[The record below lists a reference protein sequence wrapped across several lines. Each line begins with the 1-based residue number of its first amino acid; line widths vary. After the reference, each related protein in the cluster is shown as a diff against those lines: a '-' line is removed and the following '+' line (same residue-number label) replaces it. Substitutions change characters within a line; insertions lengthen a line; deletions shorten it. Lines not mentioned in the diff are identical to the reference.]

1 MSRIMNSSTL
11 PSAMEQKLRQIR
23 WRQSLLASV
32 RAFAIAASVLIVAM
46 VMAMTLDWSF
56 TLFSTGVRTSMTIG
70 AVALAVAV
78 LIVVGVP
85 PLLAALRISHAA
97 SNADDQVPQ
106 LEERWTT
113 VTSFAN
119 SEHQPTSKTGK
130 AMLQQVTSEAV
141 AMGRLVRP
149 TQVARPTAIR
159 PAVVMLGACGL
170 VLAAFLAINWAQ
182 TSVLMQ
188 RFWSPAT
195 SITATQLTS
204 VTGNVEIPR
213 GESIDL
219 VTELS
224 GLPRKTARLELAT
237 GNEFVDSFELTPDE
251 SQANAFIHQLTADES
266 FRYRVVAG
274 DGQTPWHT
282 VGVIDHPAL
291 GEVRLT
297 VTAPKYVDRPTY
309 EKLMI
314 PSRVRVIQGS
324 RLELLMKPVDA
335 LERLELTLTMEGSA
349 PDSDN
354 GPSETGITLNPDANG
369 WYRFETQLIEDM
381 TFQPTLV
388 NSHGLTNEDR
398 HRCRIQVIPDKAP
411 FARVISPTDEMAVAY
426 DDIIPIKFEAH
437 DDHGIATAELVIYDE
452 SATEEGEEPKIL
464 EVIPIPLGDQKF
476 EKHVMA
482 STELDLKKL
491 GVKEGTNISYTIR
504 VTDTRML
511 EIDPDNMRAR
521 MSEAKPGDSKEETQ
535 MADAAGQKA
544 SDKQK
549 GDASEKNMKASDP
562 AAEDMKNMLA
572 SAGELSE
579 KQRAARDAAAAEE
592 GAEPTNK
599 QSGKSSRTDSKTGDE
614 QPKEGS
620 DNAAAKTTSKEGKDP
635 ETGPAADN
643 DDPRANESSESDRQ
657 GVLTIAKN
665 DAVTSGDSENPASDP
680 RDKTENDAGGDSDG
694 SSTEKPEG
702 TPSEP
707 NGEKP
712 DGDKQGTD
720 PVKEGKAET
729 AIARNNADQKD
740 GPLTDPRDNHGA
752 AESKGDVAESSKNQQ
767 PDSRKE
773 SAQRDAENAKEM
785 LAQAVADIRKT
796 NDAGQN
802 AGGGSKDSEANK
814 ERKENDSEPSENDVL
829 RSASAALT
837 PQQSESGQNTETT
850 KRKLKITQKLTAIA
864 AASGRKATAT
874 KIRDRVVRIDEMLAE
889 VETALT
895 AVVERNIPDADRS
908 EQFRIQDKQLGD
920 IETYVAELRN
930 DTKEEQFAFVGLQMV
945 HIARTH
951 VTPARDRTYRAI
963 REPLGTDNPTVA
975 LHHVLRGRE
984 MLDALLKRY
993 DRVALDE
1000 ELAKGL
1006 EDKIEMYEVLVE
1018 RSQQLMREARQNM
1031 NPLKRQMAVI
1041 EVDQD
1046 YLDRYAEVATMR
1058 RELLAELG
1066 RMLGEDP
1073 RLLSRYLDSARR
1085 RRDSLRDQLSEIVIR
1100 QEEITT
1106 ELSSWQLADEVQQ
1119 ADLWAI
1125 IAEIRMHA
1133 ATPLA
1138 REAAGLAERVEQTM
1152 PLILRT
1158 DQTTPALVIEH
1169 AQKIARLAR
1178 EITFD
1183 RTRFLQQIGQEG
1195 EPFDLL
1201 TKAEQLSYLF
1211 GEFDAALEQL
1221 NFENEDSEETDTY
1234 VTARLLESRTIADQA
1249 DAWAQLA
1256 GQLENRRY
1264 AGLAEVDQQSVA
1276 LLTELLRIE
1285 MLGIEDELE
1294 NQFQQTAGSELPG
1307 EIADMIR
1314 ELHGV
1319 MEAVTFNQAAATFAA
1334 TKDRLPAA
1342 ETQEIMALDGFE
1354 KAEKL
1359 FDRIRRAVVMAL
1371 DEYDVDDPNIANLR
1385 EPTLDEFL
1393 ARLER
1398 EPNIEAQLGIPNRPR
1413 NLRVLAQS
1421 MIGQDGG
1428 GGELLSDARAA
1439 AQQRAR
1445 KAMQMVDQEQKKGGT
1460 KDKDEKP
1467 ESEMT
1472 DEERQERQKAKEM
1485 QETLEKSLASI
1496 KEKIE
1501 DPQTT
1506 KEQRRKLEEMAANM
1520 QRVLDSSNSEHD
1532 SESSGEWE
1540 RIVESEKANEMLK
1553 ALASGKRLPDSQW
1566 NKLLSTLDDGV
1577 WQVGGKTP
1585 PEDYRKA
1592 IERYQE
1598 RIRQLMS
1605 TVGPGAE

>member
-1 MSRIMNSSTL
+1 MSRIMNSSAL

-23 WRQSLLASV
+23 WRQSLQASV
-32 RAFAIAASVLIVAM
+32 RGVAIGASVLIVAM
-46 VMAMTLDWSF
+46 VAAMTLDWSL
-56 TLFSTGVRTSMTIG
+56 TLFSTGVRTSLTVG
-70 AVALAVAV
+70 SLALAAGV
-78 LIVVGVP
+78 LVVVGVP
-85 PLLAALRISHAA
+85 PLLAALQISHAA
-97 SNADDQVPQ
+97 SNADEEVPQ

-119 SEHQPTSKTGK
+119 SQHQPTSETGK
-130 AMLQQVTSEAV
+130 AMLRQVTSEAV

-149 TQVARPTAIR
+149 IQVARPTVIR

-170 VLAAFLAINWAQ
+170 VLAAFLAINWPQ

-195 SITATQLTS
+195 NITATQLKS
-204 VTGNVEIPR
+204 VTGDAEIPR

-224 GLPRKTARLELAT
+224 GLPRKTATFELAT
-237 GNEFVDSFELTPDE
+237 GDEFVDSFELTPDE
-251 SQANAFIHQLTADES
+251 TQANTFIHQLTADEP

-282 VGVIDHPAL
+282 VAVIDHPSL
-291 GEVRLT
+291 GEVRLI
-297 VTAPKYVDRPTY
+297 VTAPKYAARPKY
-309 EKLMI
+309 EKSLI

-335 LERLELTLTMEGSA
+335 LERLELALTMEGDA
-349 PDSDN
+349 ADSDAS
-354 GPSETGITLNPDANG
+354 PTETVITLKPDPEG
-369 WYRFETQLIEDM
+369 WYRFETQLIEDVS
-381 TFQPTLV
+381 FQPTLV

-411 FARVISPTDEMAVAY
+411 FARVISPTDEMAVAF
-426 DDIIPIKFEAH
+426 DDVIPIKFEAH

-452 SATEEGEEPKIL
+452 TNTEEGEEPEIL
-464 EVIPIPLGDQKF
+464 KVIRIPLGDQKF
-476 EKHVMA
+476 EKHVLTEA
-482 STELDLKKL
+482 ELDLKKL
-491 GVKEGTNISYTIR
+491 GVEEGTNISYTIR

-511 EIDPDNMRAR
+511 EFDPDNMRSR
-521 MSEAKPGDSKEETQ
+521 MAESKPGDSKEESQ
-535 MADAAGQKA
+535 MADATGQN
-544 SDKQK
+544 SSERQK
-549 GDASEKNMKASDP
+549 GDAAEKSTKAADP

-572 SAGELSE
+572 SAGDIDKE
-579 KQRAARDAAAAEE
+579 QRAARAAAESKD
-592 GAEPTNK
+592 GAEATDK
-599 QSGKSSRTDSKTGDE
+599 QSGKPSRDE
-614 QPKEGS
+614 TE
-620 DNAAAKTTSKEGKDP
+620 TSVEKP
-635 ETGPAADN
+635 
-643 DDPRANESSESDRQ
+643 
-657 GVLTIAKN
+657 N
-665 DAVTSGDSENPASDP
+665 DAPENPAYEQRRESEKDASD
-680 RDKTENDAGGDSDG
+680 DSVA

-702 TPSEP
+702 TPGEP
-707 NGEKP
+707 NAKKP
-712 DGDKQGTD
+712 DGDKPGAD
-720 PVKEGKAET
+720 SAKGGESES
-729 AIARNNADQKD
+729 AIAKRNADQND
-740 GPLTDPRDNHGA
+740 GPLTA
-752 AESKGDVAESSKNQQ
+752 ARNGETPPEVKENVADSSKNPQ
-767 PDSRKE
+767 PGSRQE
-773 SAQRDAENAKEM
+773 SSERDAESAREM
-785 LAQAVADIRKT
+785 LAQAAAEIRK
-796 NDAGQN
+796 NNEARRSS
-802 AGGGSKDSEANK
+802 GGGGAKDSEANK
-814 ERKENDSEPSENDVL
+814 ERKVTDREPSETAL
-829 RSASAALT
+829 PQKATAALT
-837 PQQSESGQNTETT
+837 PQQSESGQNTETQ

-874 KIRDRVVRIDEMLAE
+874 KIRDRVTQIDEMLAE

-908 EQFRIQDKQLGD
+908 EQFRSLDKQLGD

-930 DTKEEQFAFVGLQMV
+930 ETKEQQFAFVGLQMV

-975 LHHVLRGRE
+975 LHHVVRARE

-993 DRVALDE
+993 DRVARDE

-1006 EDKIEMYEVLVE
+1006 EKTVEMYEVLVE
-1018 RSQQLMREARQNM
+1018 RSQQLMREARQNR

-1041 EVDQD
+1041 KVDQN

-1058 RELLAELG
+1058 REMMTELG

-1073 RLLSRYLDSARR
+1073 RLLSRYLDIVRR

-1106 ELSSWQLADEVQQ
+1106 ELSSWLLAEEDQQ

-1138 REAAGLAERVEQTM
+1138 KEAAGLAERAEQAM

-1183 RTRFLQQIGQEG
+1183 RNRFLQQIGPES

-1221 NFENEDSEETDTY
+1221 NFENEDDEETGTY
-1234 VTARLLESRTIADQA
+1234 VTSRLLESRTIADQA

-1256 GQLENRRY
+1256 GQLEKRRY

-1276 LLTELLRIE
+1276 LLTELLRID
-1285 MLGIEDELE
+1285 MLGMEDELN
-1294 NQFQQTAGSELPG
+1294 NQFQQAAESELPG

-1314 ELHGV
+1314 ELHRV

-1334 TKDRLPAA
+1334 TKDRLAVA
-1342 ETQEIMALDGFE
+1342 EAQEIMALDGFE

-1359 FDRIRRAVVMAL
+1359 FDQIRRAVVAAL
-1371 DEYDVDDPNIANLR
+1371 DAYDVDDPNIADLR
-1385 EPTLDEFL
+1385 DPTLDEFL

-1413 NLRVLAQS
+1413 NLRVLAQA
-1421 MIGQDGG
+1421 MTGQQGG
-1428 GGELLSDARAA
+1428 GGELLSDAREAA
-1439 AQQRAR
+1439 RQRAR
-1445 KAMQMVDQEQKKGGT
+1445 KAMQMVDEERRRGKK
-1460 KDKDEKP
+1460 DDREEKS
-1467 ESEMT
+1467 ESQMT
-1472 DEERQERQKAKEM
+1472 AEERQEQQKAKEM
-1485 QETLEKSLASI
+1485 QERLEKSLASI
-1496 KEKIE
+1496 REKIE
-1501 DPQTT
+1501 DPQTP
-1506 KEQRRKLEEMAANM
+1506 KEQRRKLEEMAENM
-1520 QRVLDSSNSEHD
+1520 QRVLTQAGDDPDSG
-1532 SESSGEWE
+1532 GEWQ

-1553 ALASGKRLPDSQW
+1553 ALASGKKLPDSQW

-1605 TVGPGAE
+1605 TVGSGAE